1 MTVFFRFPYYRIT
14 NKTCVINW
22 CDKDLTILFFDI
34 IYYAMINRRE
44 YYDSFAE
51 EWDKMFT
58 AEDIEV
64 LSFLIESFDIKK
76 HDKIVDLGC
85 GTGVLFD
92 LLRRRVGPEGLVVG
106 VDLSSVMVKKAR
118 KNFPFKNI
126 LAIDADA
133 EMLPLKSGLFDVAVS
148 FAAFAHFT
156 CQELVMEEASRI
168 LKKGGKFHIIHLLS
182 SKELD
187 TYHLKAGGPVAE
199 DHIPPL
205 EKMKELFEKGN
216 FVDVSIIDHPGLY
229 LANGTKG

>member
-1 MTVFFRFPYYRIT
+1 M
-14 NKTCVINW
+14 
-22 CDKDLTILFFDI
+22 DK
-34 IYYAMINRRE
+34 RRE
-44 YYDSFAE
+44 YFDAFAE

-58 AEDIEV
+58 AEDLEV

-76 HDKIVDLGC
+76 NDKIVDLGC

-92 LLRRRVGPEGLVVG
+92 LLRRRVGPEGMVVG
-106 VDLSSVMVKKAR
+106 VDLSEEMVKKAR

-126 LAIDADA
+126 MTIDADA
-133 EMLPLKSGLFDVAVS
+133 EMLPLKSDLFDVAVS

-156 CQELVMEEASRI
+156 CQERVMEEASRI
-168 LKKGGKFHIIHLLS
+168 LKKGCKFHIIHLLS

-187 TYHLKAGGPVAE
+187 TYHLKAGGPVAD

-205 EKMKELFEKGN
+205 ERMKEIFSQGN

-229 LANGTKG
+229 LAVGTKG